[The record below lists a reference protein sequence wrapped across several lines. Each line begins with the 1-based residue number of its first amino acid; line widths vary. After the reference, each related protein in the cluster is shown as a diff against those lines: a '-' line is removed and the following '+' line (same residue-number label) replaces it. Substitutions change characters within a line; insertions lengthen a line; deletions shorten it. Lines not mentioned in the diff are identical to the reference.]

1 MKLSKILIAAVVVA
15 IFNILVGMVTCGGV
29 FSWVYKIEP
38 VNVWKPMQEVSLP
51 LLILSTFL
59 INILFV
65 YIYALINSGI
75 PGRNRFVKGSAY
87 GLCVWVV
94 GIIPGMVDT
103 SLFMTVA
110 PVVVIYWTIWGLIV
124 LPLKGLIAAA
134 IYGE

>member
-1 MKLSKILIAAVVVA
+1 METNARGFASFI
-15 IFNILVGMVTCGGV
+15 ILVN
-29 FSWVYKIEP
+29 FSV
-38 VNVWKPMQEVSLP
+38 
-51 LLILSTFL
+51 

-75 PGRNRFVKGSAY
+75 PGRKQICQSSAY

-94 GIIPGMVDT
+94 GMIPGMINT
-103 SLFMTVA
+103 SLLMTVA
-110 PVVVIYWTIWGLIV
+110 PVVVIYWTVWGLIV

>member
-29 FSWVYKIEP
+29 FSWVYKVEP

-51 LLILSTFL
+51 LLFLSIFL

-94 GIIPGMVDT
+94 GMIPGMINT
-103 SLFMTVA
+103 SLLMTVA
-110 PVVVIYWTIWGLIV
+110 PVVVIYWTVWGLIV